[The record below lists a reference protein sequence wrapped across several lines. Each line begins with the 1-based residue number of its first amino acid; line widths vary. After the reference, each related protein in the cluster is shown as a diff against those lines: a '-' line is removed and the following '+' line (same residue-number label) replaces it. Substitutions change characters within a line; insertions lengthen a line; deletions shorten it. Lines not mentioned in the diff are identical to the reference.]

1 MESRLAVATPRG
13 GRGRA
18 ESGYSEVKNASSGY
32 SIIISHNITH
42 YILTGQARG
51 QRGVSEL
58 TLRWCVQKRIGRWVS
73 VVWLT
78 CRDTACVRSVQSL
91 MRRTRTAP
99 NLSASSPG
107 ASSGASEGKERGRR
121 NVSKEQGAF
130 LRDKWSGQPDAD
142 TVRACRLVAGL
153 FSGHEPGHE
162 IAFRGRPCWTTLKF
176 SRFNRN

>member
-1 MESRLAVATPRG
+1 MESRVAVAEFVAAPNLVIR
-13 GRGRA
+13 RSKMRR
-18 ESGYSEVKNASSGY
+18 KPSSGY

-73 VVWLT
+73 VAWLT

-91 MRRTRTAP
+91 MRRARTAP

-121 NVSKEQGAF
+121 NVSKEQRAF

-142 TVRACRLVAGL
+142 TVQACRLVAGGCCPVT
-153 FSGHEPGHE
+153 S
-162 IAFRGRPCWTTLKF
+162 RGMRSL
-176 SRFNRN
+176 SVAGRAGRR